1 MKAEDLS
8 PVHLFFL
15 LNAKKKKNTDT
26 VIRNIWLDLI
36 LYLFAKN
43 IYVVKNINSEIINSE
58 LVFLLDNIF

>member
-1 MKAEDLS
+1 MQ
-8 PVHLFFL
+8 
-15 LNAKKKKNTDT
+15 KKKKNTDT